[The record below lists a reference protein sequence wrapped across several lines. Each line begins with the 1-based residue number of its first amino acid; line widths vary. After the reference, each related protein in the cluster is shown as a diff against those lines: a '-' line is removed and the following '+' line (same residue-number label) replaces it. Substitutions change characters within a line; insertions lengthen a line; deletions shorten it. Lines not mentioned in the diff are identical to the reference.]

1 MSMAVE
7 LKTDAVFGGYNEDE
21 GKFSLFYYTLQHD
34 SFSIIAVM
42 GKKLCER

>member
-21 GKFSLFYYTLQHD
+21 GKFSIVLSYPST
-34 SFSIIAVM
+34 
-42 GKKLCER
+42 